1 MNVLVTGGTGVVGQ
15 AAVSE
20 LVRRGHRV
28 RLLSRNAREDAAQWS
43 DSVEP
48 WPASIT
54 EPDKI
59 TGAADGQDVVL
70 HVAGI
75 VDETPPE
82 LTFQSVNVDGTR
94 NIIREAERAGVGRFI
109 HVSSLGADVGESAYH
124 RSKKAA

>member
-1 MNVLVTGGTGVVGQ
+1 MNVRVTGGTGVVGQ

-28 RLLSRNAREDAAQWS
+28 RLLSRDARKDAAQWG

-48 WPASIT
+48 WPASVT
-54 EPDKI
+54 DPEKI
-59 TGAADGQDVVL
+59 THSADGQDVVL

-82 LTFQSVNVDGTR
+82 STFQSVNVDGTR
-94 NIIREAERAGVGRFI
+94 NIIREAERA
-109 HVSSLGADVGESAYH
+109 
-124 RSKKAA
+124 